1 MTDQARGGPRR
12 RINAPRNASEAHQLI
27 AQLKTQFGIVDM
39 EDQLQALLETQQD
52 RHTTQ
57 MDAWLRQVFG
67 LAMRQV
73 GLQELQVSAATLND
87 VAGQPRVRFEMDGP
101 NIKVTVVTG
110 E

>member
-27 AQLKTQFGIVDM
+27 AQLKSQFDIVDM
-39 EDQLQALLETQQD
+39 EDQLQALLEALQD
-52 RHTTQ
+52 QHASQ
-57 MDAWLRQVFG
+57 MDAWLRQVIG

-73 GLQELQVSAATLND
+73 GLQELQITEAALND